1 MNYSI
6 MCLHTRFNKKE
17 MEKVMGDNTSYVTM
31 LRDPIEVFESQ
42 FSYYDL
48 EKHYGMSLGKMKK

>member
-1 MNYSI
+1 
-6 MCLHTRFNKKE
+6 
-17 MEKVMGDNTSYVTM
+17 MGDNTSYVTM